1 MADVVA
7 LAAAAD
13 EHACA
18 RLQTLR
24 ADQAQAQ
31 QALRFATWVQR
42 QLLRAGGDGGGDDGA
57 EGGEG
62 ERGRTGGEGGGGEGG
77 GGEGGGGTGGRDGGG
92 GSFGP
97 GGVGGGEG
105 GAGGGGLHVEESP
118 AKSRL
123 RPVGIIPPQ

>member
-77 GGEGGGGTGGRDGGG
+77 GGEGGGGEG
-92 GSFGP
+92 
-97 GGVGGGEG
+97 GGGEG
-105 GAGGGGLHVEESP
+105 GGGEEGGGEEGVGFGTCPVCLEHCDAVCVLLHCFSTTP
-118 AKSRL
+118 
-123 RPVGIIPPQ
+123 